1 MFVAL
6 YTSSMLHNNGVVIN
20 FGGELVFKF
29 ETFPPPNDDEGGVG
43 SLNYTLHFVKPL
55 AMVKVKTH

>member
-1 MFVAL
+1 
-6 YTSSMLHNNGVVIN
+6 MLHNNGVVIN